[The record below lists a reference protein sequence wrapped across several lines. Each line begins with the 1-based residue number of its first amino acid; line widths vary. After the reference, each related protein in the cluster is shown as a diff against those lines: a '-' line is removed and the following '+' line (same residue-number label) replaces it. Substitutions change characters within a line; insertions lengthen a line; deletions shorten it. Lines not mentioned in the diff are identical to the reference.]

1 MEFKKFLEVKRSAQ
15 AQLAFE
21 IYDDFKEYEG
31 GPRPYS
37 EKVYNPES
45 SVKLFRSVPKKIDP
59 EGDAYM
65 AECAKLEQKILGHD
79 IVFQ

>member
-1 MEFKKFLEVKRSAQ
+1 MNIDQKEYQEFLEFKKFLEVKKKTQ
-15 AQLAFE
+15 AAPTFE
-21 IYDDFKEYEG
+21 IYDDFKEYEC
-31 GPRPYS
+31 GPKPYS

-65 AECAKLEQKILGHD
+65 ADCA
-79 IVFQ
+79 